1 MRTSKYS
8 EEQII
13 EFFKQAEAGLPIKDL
28 WKRAGRANLNTA

>member
-13 EFFKQAEAGLPIKDL
+13 EFFKQARPGC
-28 WKRAGRANLNTA
+28 RSRTYGREPVARI